1 MVDVKHAT
9 IGDAIEIST
18 LLEQLGYSETEQF
31 IHQRLEQLLID
42 PNAVILVAKQE
53 NSVLAMISLHFI
65 PQFAFNGDF
74 CRICYFCV
82 AAAARSQGIG
92 ALLEA
97 KANEIAKQRGCVR
110 IELHGH
116 QWRNDAHRFYQRLG
130 YQESPKYF
138 FKNLR

>member
-65 PQFAFNGDF
+65 PQF
-74 CRICYFCV
+74 RICYFCV
-82 AAAARSQGIG
+82 AAVARSQGIG

-97 KANEIAKQRGCVR
+97 KANEIAKQRGCTR
-110 IELHGH
+110 IELHCH
-116 QWRNDAHRFYQRLG
+116 QRRNDAHRFYQRLG
-130 YQESPKYF
+130 YQQSPKYF